1 MQTIILVFA
10 LAGLALT
17 LPASVLL
24 WLHARG
30 IRPVHEVMDR
40 FRRLPMLGQ
49 IVVIVVAVNLFV
61 FGSTK
66 TPTNDVPG
74 GASSTNA
81 PPPMLSAPRLGS
93 GHFGFTEDQL
103 NAGFVLVDVGSNE
116 VWNLTMPTNA
126 AVVEKWRLRGAVDD
140 WLKPG
145 IGNFPYVVFA
155 DGRIQDA
162 VRDPGFVAAPFNAV
176 LGIVPETNWRLIADE
191 DARSRVWYDVTESNS
206 VRVTWQDAL
215 LLRDTNSPISVQA
228 EFYEDGNFIY
238 RYDLSRAT
246 NALAFCATNVLIGA
260 SRNGSSETFSLSC
273 SLIPDPC
280 SLSSLFFHALD
291 PKDATN
297 AGRDNDGLSAYAE
310 IFVHKTDP
318 GLFDTD
324 GDGVGDGA
332 EIARGLDPLSRDSDG
347 DGLVDGSDPD
357 PSVPTD
363 MTDTNEDGVPDA
375 YAKHWFGDTN
385 TCFNLNERDETG
397 FTLEGKMQ
405 AGINPTNAASSC
417 KAASTNELVSWKLW
431 DGFTM
436 DRAANATNLVFE
448 RTIRIDRPSS
458 WVNYFLS
465 SSLDTAGGWSLQG
478 MTLEW
483 IDSDG
488 VCGTATM
495 SPSGDSL
502 FLPLSTNNPHSVTI
516 RLRAHSTYVRSA
528 KPVYLIAY
536 APELKIEGGQTV
548 DVGDG
553 EKAYVY
559 TDGSES
565 VISVSIDRSKR
576 PCNASLYPEERMLEG
591 LADMADVSGGS
602 FSYEGDEN
610 GGVIHPRG
618 PGIYALPEIASKTV
632 APAPRR
638 MLLKSGPQA
647 NGPLVIVLLPS
658 VWYGTDHCYGGVLLD
673 STSGTIV
680 REYRYPLDSK
690 CLWREWHHDPVGGFV
705 CNCTPDASSGI
716 GESGYVR
723 IEKKVEGDLITATIY
738 VGNDAVWSG
747 SAVHERIWDCNWGY
761 TELEAVDECGDDC
774 TDGCADGNCAG
785 YEHPE
790 SKSLKFRIP
799 LGTPRK
805 GQVSGF
811 AYFDTDTPIMITP
824 DVFRFLVRSDS
835 NTSVTTNGLSRIVV
849 CHDNRGRRLLIEP
862 YGHGTR
868 VTVNDAEDALEHIW
882 NIENVNG
889 DTNTV
894 RFTKISRLN
903 NVMEDKTFE
912 YAQDADTGKW
922 HWQETDNIAGIRE
935 ELRTDDRLNIDGSYT
950 ETRTKFNAD
959 GDELGWTTTR
969 SEVIGECESSVLRE
983 THYEEWNG
991 RNTIVRDATY
1001 WRDTGHRARN
1011 GRLKLMTANDRP
1023 WEYHEWDEYGRETL
1037 RVEQRNASPVPLIF
1051 PTVTT
1056 NGLANVSGLSDVFL
1070 TTYDYTPLAGDDAA
1084 TNDHSR
1090 VRCETRY
1097 VVENGTAKMIGR
1109 TWHRFTH
1116 GRDGGNETMKDE
1128 VTRAASAASGFADSQ
1143 NVRSYVTQFDEN
1155 GEETHLLLCGQPVEE
1170 LDEEGI
1176 RTHRTYEVSGGF
1188 VTCTTRK
1195 FNGTVQFPTYSVT
1208 VQDDTYGMTVRTATY
1223 LTDGDVLIDEERSL
1237 YDDQNRLRSTTY
1249 LDGTSITNSYSCCR
1263 KLWSR
1268 DREGRRTLRSGVT
1281 GRDHL
1286 YYAEEEVWLQDI
1298 ASDGYKV
1305 TQHFVDAFGR
1315 ETNTVTYVGSTP
1327 GEANDWQASDG
1338 KRMTETETWYAG
1350 TGYDES
1356 DSVDERGKYSYRDT
1370 SYGENYEYTYEHEG
1384 ASDASGETRED
1395 YDYWNGLRIS
1405 RRSWDDK
1412 WTETRN
1418 WSEYDEFGRKID
1430 FETTRASDYG
1440 CFTNSI
1446 THYDFLGRTVMS
1458 ETPSG
1463 FTTTAYDGSSSR
1475 VLESVFT
1482 ADDVT
1487 RTTTHLY
1494 DAYGEQIG
1502 TAVDGIASCREASY
1516 EETDGAWWKVT
1527 RESVVGSL
1535 TNSVTEIRERL
1546 TGLVDGLRS
1555 ETISVSA
1562 EGVTNATRT
1571 VYDETTGLTMRTSTS
1586 SVGGTRTDISRCGL
1600 TLSSTTDEETITY
1613 EYDAL
1618 GHCIGRARTPA
1629 APQASQS
1636 ASSLVC
1642 AYEADVYNAVG
1653 DLIAQTTFTNDV
1665 EGVTETRAYDSFGR
1679 CIEMVNALGETTTME
1694 YDGAGN
1700 LIETAGA
1707 TYPVKYEYDTAG
1719 RRTMMKTTQ
1728 DGSIW
1733 DVTRWTYDPQTGK
1746 CLSKRYAD
1754 GSEMTTTYT
1763 TDGLPAITTLPSGQW
1778 KTCEYDAQ
1786 RRLIGQTSNDGK
1798 QDVAFA
1804 YDEFSRMTA
1813 VSNGV
1818 AQIGYELHRGGIATN
1833 EIVAIGEGEY
1843 ELTRSVDVFGRIA
1856 GRGLVG
1862 GEQSAIT
1869 YTAANRVESVE
1880 SAAVGV
1886 TYLYTV
1892 DGQDAGYVLT
1902 TGGTTVRREVT
1913 RDAYRR
1919 ALVTSVSNFV
1929 NGVAIDTTTYT
1940 HDALSRVIGWA
1951 RDPSRAATGDPSDR
1965 VCEAFGYNAK
1975 GEVTYASING
1985 WNIGAGASSP
1995 AQESFYSYDQIGN
2008 FLEVTQGTNSTIYT
2022 SNALNQ
2028 YTAAGDAALSY
2039 TPDGGLTG
2047 FGGLTFAY
2055 DSGTRLKSVSSNG
2068 VVIAAY
2074 DYDSFDRRVRKVT
2087 PEAETTFVYDGWN
2100 LVLEEVAHTNG
2111 AVDRIEYVW
2120 GKDLSGTLDGA
2131 GGVGGLLYL
2140 KHNGAIYI
2148 PLYDA
2153 NGSVIGYLDAAGNLV
2168 ATFAYDA
2175 FGNELPFT
2183 TPVPCS
2189 LIPDPSLFHFRYS
2202 TKYLDPESGLY
2213 YYGYRFYTPVLAR
2226 WLTRDPIEEQ
2236 GGLNLYAFCGNN
2248 GVGLYDVNGQFAL
2261 ADYIVLL
2268 AAGKLFWM
2276 GVIDVYMLPRNLI
2289 VTADLLLHSLRLFPE
2304 DRTFG
2309 EGDLITMLMQRSP
2322 QYKDSLKK
2330 LERNQQEKF
2339 KRYDDKIDPVE
2350 FKDHDLAT
2358 AVAHAD
2364 VYYSGTICKKSN
2376 TSATVKLDVTVKDT
2390 YDFHWKNADEMKDW
2404 FLRYGN
2410 NAARISQCLYIIKT
2424 YKWEATFHE
2433 SRWLPNN

>member
-1 MQTIILVFA
+1 MQTILLAFA

-17 LPASVLL
+17 LPAFILL

-30 IRPVHEVMDR
+30 IRPVHEVLNR

-49 IVVIVVAVNLFV
+49 IVVVVVAVNLFV

-74 GASSTNA
+74 GASSTNE
-81 PPPMLSAPRLGS
+81 PPPLLSAPRLGS

-103 NAGFVLVDVGSNE
+103 NAGFVLVEIGTNE
-116 VWNLTMPTNA
+116 VWDLAMPTNA
-126 AVVEKWRLRGAVDD
+126 TVVEKWRLRGAADD
-140 WLKPG
+140 WQAIDVSNRFFG
-145 IGNFPYVVFA
+145 VVFA
-155 DGRIQDA
+155 DGRIQDS
-162 VRDPGFVAAPFNAV
+162 VRNPNFVVLPFDAG
-176 LGIVPETNWRLIADE
+176 LGIVPEANWSKIAGE
-191 DARSRVWYDVTESNS
+191 NARSRVWYDVAGSNS
-206 VRVTWQDAL
+206 VRITWQDAL
-215 LLRDTNSPISVQA
+215 LFRDTNSPISVQA
-228 EFYEDGNFIY
+228 EFLENGNFIY
-238 RYDLSRAT
+238 RYDLSRVT
-246 NALAFCATNVLIGA
+246 NALASGVSNVVIGA
-260 SRNGSSETFSLSC
+260 VRNGSGEAFSPAS
-273 SLIPDPC
+273 SLIPHPS
-280 SLSSLFFHALD
+280 SLSSVFFHALD
-291 PKDATN
+291 PKDARM
-297 AGRDNDGLSAYAE
+297 ADRDNDGITTHDE
-310 IFVHKTDP
+310 IFLSRTDP

-324 GDGVGDGA
+324 GDGLGDGF
-332 EIARGLDPLSRDSDG
+332 EFNSGLNPLSCDTDG
-347 DGLVDGSDPD
+347 DGLVDGSDPN
-357 PSVPTD
+357 PSVRTD
-363 MTDTNEDGVPDA
+363 LTDANGDGVPDA
-375 YAKHWFGDTN
+375 YAAHWFGDTN
-385 TCFNLNERDETG
+385 SCFNLNERDETG

-405 AGINPTNAASSC
+405 AGINPTNAASAC
-417 KAASTNELVSWKLW
+417 KTVSEDEIVSWKLW

-436 DRAANATNLVFE
+436 NHPSGSCDLVFE
-448 RTIRIDRPSS
+448 RTVQIERPSN
-458 WVNYFLS
+458 WVNYYLS
-465 SSLDTAGGWSLQG
+465 SSPEEAGGWSLQG
-478 MTLEW
+478 MVLEW
-483 IDSDG
+483 EDSNGASGTVAASPID
-488 VCGTATM
+488 
-495 SPSGDSL
+495 DSL
-502 FLPLSTNNPHSVTI
+502 FLPLSTNNPQSVTF
-516 RLRAHSTYVRSA
+516 RLWARSSFVRSA
-528 KPVYLIAY
+528 HAVYLVAY
-536 APELKIEGGQTV
+536 APGVEVRGGRQV
-548 DVGDG
+548 DVGG
-553 EKAYVY
+553 QMAYVY
-559 TDGSES
+559 TGGSES
-565 VISVSIDRSKR
+565 LIAVSIDRSKR
-576 PCNASLYPEERMLEG
+576 PCKAAFRPEEQILDG
-591 LADMADVSGGS
+591 LADIADASGGD
-602 FSYEGDEN
+602 FTYEGDAD
-610 GGVIHPRG
+610 GGVIHPNG
-618 PGIYALPEIASKTV
+618 PGVYQMPDFAAKNVPST
-632 APAPRR
+632 PRR
-638 MLLKSGPQA
+638 KLLRAGNGSG
-647 NGPLVIVLLPS
+647 GPLLVVLLPS
-658 VWYGTDHCYGGVLLD
+658 VWYGTDHCYGGVALD
-673 STSGTIV
+673 FDDGGYA
-680 REYRYPLDSK
+680 REYRYPLDSD
-690 CLWREWHHDPVGGFV
+690 CLWREWHRDSSGEFV
-705 CNCTPDASSGI
+705 CTCEPGASSGI
-716 GESGYVR
+716 KGIGEVVTELSGDTIKATVQ
-723 IEKKVEGDLITATIY
+723 IGDE
-738 VGNDAVWSG
+738 VVWSG
-747 SAVHERIWDCNWGY
+747 SAVHEQTWDCVGGSDG
-761 TELEAVDECGDDC
+761 LERVDECGDDC
-774 TDGCADGNCAG
+774 SEGCADGNCAG
-785 YEHPE
+785 YEGPDMQ
-790 SKSLKFRIP
+790 SLKFRIP

-811 AYFDTDTPIMITP
+811 AYFDTETPMIITP
-824 DVFRFLVRSDS
+824 DAFKYLIRSDS
-835 NTSVTTNGLSRIVV
+835 DTIVTTNGSSRTVD
-849 CHDNRGRRLLIEP
+849 CRDSRGRHLSIESF
-862 YGHGTR
+862 GHGTR
-868 VTVNDAEDALEHIW
+868 VTVNDANDALEHIW
-882 NIENVNG
+882 TIENVNG
-889 DTNTV
+889 DVNKV
-894 RFTKISRLN
+894 RFTKISRLD
-903 NVMEDKTFE
+903 NVMEDWTYE
-912 YAQDADTGKW
+912 YVQDADTEEW
-922 HWQETDNIAGIRE
+922 HWQKTDNIAGIRE
-935 ELRTDDRLNIDGSYT
+935 ELRMDDKLNVDGSYT
-950 ETRTKFNAD
+950 ETRTKFNSA
-959 GDELGWTTTR
+959 GEELGWTTTR
-969 SEVIGECESSVLRE
+969 SEIIGEYESSVLRE

-991 RNTIVRDATY
+991 QNTIVRDATY
-1001 WRDTGHRARN
+1001 WRDTGHRSRN
-1011 GRLKLMTANDRP
+1011 GKLKLMTANDRP

-1037 RVEQRNASPVPLIF
+1037 RVEQRNASMVPSVF
-1051 PTVTT
+1051 PSATS
-1056 NGLANVSGLSDVFL
+1056 NGFVNASALADAFL
-1070 TTYDYTPLAGDDAA
+1070 TTYDYTPHSGDDAA

-1097 VVENGTAKMIGR
+1097 VIVGGTETMIGR
-1109 TWHRFTH
+1109 IWHLFTH
-1116 GRDGGNETMKDE
+1116 GSVDGYETVRDETI
-1128 VTRAASAASGFADSQ
+1128 RAASALAESGDSQ
-1143 NVRSYVTQFDEN
+1143 NARSYTVVFDEY
-1155 GEETHLLLCGQPVEE
+1155 GEGTPLLLRGQPIEE
-1170 LDEEGI
+1170 LDEEGV
-1176 RTHRTYEVSGGF
+1176 RTHRTYDASAGF
-1188 VTCTTRK
+1188 VTCTERK
-1195 FNGTVQFPTYSVT
+1195 YNGTVQFPTYSVT

-1223 LTDGDVLIDEERSL
+1223 LTDGDVLIDEERSV

-1249 LDGTSITNSYSCCR
+1249 LDGTSITNAYSCCR

-1286 YYAEEEVWLQDI
+1286 YYAEEEVWLQDV

-1315 ETNTVTYVGSTP
+1315 ETNTVTFVGTVP
-1327 GEANDWQASDG
+1327 GEANDWTASDD
-1338 KRMTETETWYAG
+1338 KRMTESSTWYAG
-1350 TGYDES
+1350 TGYDYS
-1356 DSVDERGKYSYRDT
+1356 DSVDERGEYSYRETDHW
-1370 SYGENYEYTYEHEG
+1370 EDCEHTHEDEWASG
-1384 ASDASGETRED
+1384 AYGETRDD
-1395 YDYWNGLRIS
+1395 YDYWNGARIS
-1405 RRSWDDK
+1405 CRSWDGK

-1430 FETTRASDYG
+1430 FETTESSDYG

-1446 THYDFLGRTVMS
+1446 VHYDFLGRTVMT

-1463 FTTTAYDGSSSR
+1463 MTTSTYEGSSSR
-1475 VLESVFT
+1475 VLESVFA

-1502 TAVDGIASCREASY
+1502 TAADGIANRREVVY
-1516 EETDGAWWKVT
+1516 EEEDGDWWKVT

-1535 TNSVTEIRERL
+1535 TNSVSETRERL

-1555 ETISVSA
+1555 EMITVSA

-1571 VYDETTGLTMRTSTS
+1571 VFDESTGLTTRTATS
-1586 SVGGTRTDISRCGL
+1586 SVGGTRTDVSRYGL
-1600 TLSSTTDEETITY
+1600 TLSSSTDEETTTY
-1613 EYDAL
+1613 EYDSF
-1618 GHCIGRARTPA
+1618 GRCIGRARCPTV
-1629 APQASQS
+1629 PQASQS
-1636 ASSLVC
+1636 GSSLVC

-1653 DLIAQTTFTNDV
+1653 DLIAQTTFTNNV

-1679 CIEMVNALGETTTME
+1679 CVETVNALGEATMMV

-1700 LIETAGA
+1700 LIETTGA

-1719 RRTMMKTTQ
+1719 RRTVMKTTQ
-1728 DGSIW
+1728 DGSTW
-1733 DVTRWTYDPQTGK
+1733 DETRWTYDPQTGK

-1763 TDGLPAITTLPSGQW
+1763 MDGLPAITTLPSGQW
-1778 KTCEYDAQ
+1778 KACEYDAQ
-1786 RRLIGQTSNDGK
+1786 RRLVGQTSNDGK

-1833 EIVAIGEGEY
+1833 EVIAIGTNAY
-1843 ELTRSVDVFGRIA
+1843 EISRILDAYGR
-1856 GRGLVG
+1856 LVG
-1862 GEQSAIT
+1862 RSTTVLSPPSATAPAISPVSIA
-1869 YTAANRVESVE
+1869 YTAANRVESVA

-1886 TYLYTV
+1886 TYLYTA
-1892 DGQDAGYVLT
+1892 DGQDAGYLLT

-1929 NGVAIDTTTYT
+1929 NGVAVDATLYT
-1940 HDALSRVIGWA
+1940 HDALSRVTGRA
-1951 RDPSRAATGDPSDR
+1951 RRPRRAATGDPSDR
-1965 VCEAFGYNAK
+1965 VCETFGYNAK

-1985 WNIGAGASSP
+1985 WETA
-1995 AQESFYSYDQIGN
+1995 YDYDQIGN
-2008 FLEVTQGTNSTIYT
+2008 FLSVTQDTNSTIYA

-2028 YTAAGDAALSY
+2028 YTAAGDTALSY

-2055 DSGTRLKSVSSNG
+2055 DSGSRLTSVSSNG

-2074 DYDSFDRRVRKVT
+2074 GYDAFDRRVRKVT

-2175 FGNELPFT
+2175 FGNRIEQSNNPNNRTIEQFLR
-2183 TPVPCS
+2183 
-2189 LIPDPSLFHFRYS
+2189 FRYS

-2213 YYGYRFYTPVLAR
+2213 YYGYRFYSPVLAR

-2236 GGLNLYAFCGNN
+2236 GGINLYAFCGNN

-2404 FLRYGN
+2404 VLRYGN

-2433 SRWLPNN
+2433 TRWLLNN

>member
-1 MQTIILVFA
+1 MQTIILIFA

-17 LPASVLL
+17 LPASLLL

-30 IRPVHEVMDR
+30 IYPVREVMGR

-81 PPPMLSAPRLGS
+81 PPPMLSAPRLS
-93 GHFGFTEDQL
+93 SPSPCGFTEEQL
-103 NAGFVLVDVGSNE
+103 NAGFVLVDVGTNE
-116 VWNLTMPTNA
+116 IWDLAMPTNA

-140 WLKPG
+140 WLMPG

-246 NALAFCATNVLIGA
+246 NTLASCISNVLIGA
-260 SRNGSSETFSLSC
+260 WRNGSGETFALTC
-273 SLIPDPC
+273 SLIPNPC

-291 PKDATN
+291 PKDATD

-318 GLFDTD
+318 SLFDTD

-332 EIARGLDPLSRDSDG
+332 EITAHLDPRSRDSDG

-363 MTDTNEDGVPDA
+363 LTDTNKDGVPDA

-436 DRAANATNLVFE
+436 DRATNATNLVFE

-565 VISVSIDRSKR
+565 AISVSIDRSKR
-576 PCNASLYPEERMLEG
+576 PCKASLYPEERMLEG
-591 LADMADVSGGS
+591 LADMSGVSGGT

-610 GGVIHPRG
+610 GGIIHPRG

-647 NGPLVIVLLPS
+647 DGPLVIVLLPS

-673 STSGTIV
+673 STSGTLV

-690 CLWREWHHDPVGGFV
+690 CLWREWHHDPVGGFI

-747 SAVHERIWDCNWGY
+747 SAVHERIWDCNWDY

-785 YEHPE
+785 TEGH
-790 SKSLKFRIP
+790 SLSSLKFRIP

-805 GQVSGF
+805 GQISGF
-811 AYFDTDTPIMITP
+811 AYFDTEMPMAITP
-824 DVFRFLVRSDS
+824 AVFKYLIRPDSD
-835 NTSVTTNGLSRIVV
+835 TVVTTNGSSRTVE
-849 CHDNRGRRLLIEP
+849 CRDERGRSLSIVP
-862 YGHGTR
+862 YGHGVR
-868 VTVNDAEDALEHIW
+868 VTINDANNALEHIW
-882 NIENVNG
+882 NIENANG

-894 RFTKISRLN
+894 RFTKISRLD
-903 NVMEDKTFE
+903 NVMEDWT
-912 YAQDADTGKW
+912 YGYVQDADTGKW
-922 HWQETDNIAGIRE
+922 HWQATDNVAGIRE
-935 ELRTDDRLNIDGSYT
+935 ELRTDDRINVDGSYT
-950 ETRTKFNAD
+950 ETRTKYNSL
-959 GDELGWTTTR
+959 GDELGWTLTR
-969 SEVIGECESSVLRE
+969 SEVVGECESSVLRE
-983 THYEEWNG
+983 THYEEYNG

-1037 RVEQRNASPVPLIF
+1037 RVEQRNTSAVPSVFPSATSNGFANASA
-1051 PTVTT
+1051 
-1056 NGLANVSGLSDVFL
+1056 LADVFL

-1097 VVENGTAKMIGR
+1097 VVVNGAVTMIGR
-1109 TWHRFTH
+1109 IWHRFTH
-1116 GRDGGNETMKDE
+1116 GWNDGRETMKDE
-1128 VTRAASAASGFADSQ
+1128 TIRAVSAASLFSDPQ
-1143 NVRSYVTQFDEN
+1143 NARSYVVSYDEN
-1155 GEETHLLLCGQPVEE
+1155 GEGTHLLLRGQLVEE

-1188 VTCTTRK
+1188 VTCTERK
-1195 FNGTVQFPTYSVT
+1195 YNGTVQFPTYSVT

-1223 LTDGDVLIDEERSL
+1223 LTDGDVLIGEERSV

-1286 YYAEEEVWLQDI
+1286 YYAEEEVWLQDV
-1298 ASDGYKV
+1298 ASNGYKV

-1315 ETNTVTYVGSTP
+1315 ETNTVTYVGSVP

-1384 ASDASGETRED
+1384 ASDASGETRDD
-1395 YDYWNGLRIS
+1395 YDYWNGVRIS
-1405 RRSWDDK
+1405 QRSWNGK

-1430 FETTRASDYG
+1430 FETTESSDCG

-1446 THYDFLGRTVMS
+1446 VHYDFLGRTVMT

-1463 FTTTAYDGSSSR
+1463 VTTTAYDGNTSR
-1475 VLESVFT
+1475 VQESVFT
-1482 ADDVT
+1482 ADDVM

-1494 DAYGEQIG
+1494 DVYGESVG

-1527 RESVVGSL
+1527 RESVIGSL
-1535 TNSVTEIRERL
+1535 TNSVTETRERL

-1555 ETISVSA
+1555 ETITVSA
-1562 EGVTNATRT
+1562 EGVTNVTRT
-1571 VYDETTGLTMRTSTS
+1571 VFDESTGLTTRTATS
-1586 SVGGTRTDISRCGL
+1586 SIGGTRTDVLRYGL
-1600 TLSSTTDEETITY
+1600 TLSSTSDEETTIY

-1618 GHCIGRARTPA
+1618 GHCIGRARCPT
-1629 APQASQS
+1629 APQAPQS
-1636 ASSLVC
+1636 GSSLVC

-1665 EGVTETRAYDSFGR
+1665 EGVTETRTYDSFGR
-1679 CIEMVNALGETTTME
+1679 CIETVNALGETTTMA

-1719 RRTMMKTTQ
+1719 RRTAMKTTQ
-1728 DGSIW
+1728 DGTTW

-1786 RRLIGQTSNDGK
+1786 RRLIEQTSNDGR
-1798 QDVAFA
+1798 QDAAFE

-1818 AQIGYELHRGGIATN
+1818 AQIGYALHRGGIATN
-1833 EIVAIGEGEY
+1833 ETVEIGEGEY
-1843 ELTRSVDVFGRIA
+1843 ELTRSVDEFGRIA

-1862 GEQSAIT
+1862 GERTTIA
-1869 YTAANRVESVE
+1869 YTAANRVESVT

-1886 TYLYTV
+1886 TYLYTA
-1892 DGQDAGYVLT
+1892 DGQDAGYLLT
-1902 TGGTTVRREVT
+1902 TGGTTMRREVT
-1913 RDAYRR
+1913 RDAYRK

-1929 NGVAIDTTTYT
+1929 NGVAIDATTYA
-1940 HDALSRVIGWA
+1940 HDALSRVTGRA
-1951 RDPSRAATGDPSDR
+1951 CRPRRAATDDPSDR
-1965 VCEAFGYNAK
+1965 VCETFGYNEK
-1975 GEVTYASING
+1975 GEVTYASLNG
-1985 WNIGAGASSP
+1985 WENN
-1995 AQESFYSYDQIGN
+1995 YSYDQIGN
-2008 FLEVTQGTNSTIYT
+2008 FLEVTQGTNTTVYAA
-2022 SNALNQ
+2022 NALNQ
-2028 YTAAGDAALSY
+2028 YTAAGDAALGY
-2039 TPDGGLTG
+2039 TADGGLTG

-2055 DSGTRLKSVSSNG
+2055 DSGSRLTSVSSNG

-2074 DYDSFDRRVRKVT
+2074 DYDAFDRRVRKVT
-2087 PEAETTFVYDGWN
+2087 PEAETMFVYDGWN

-2120 GKDLSGTLDGA
+2120 GRDLSGTLDGA

-2153 NGSVIGYLDAAGNLV
+2153 NGSVIGYLDATGNLV
-2168 ATFAYDA
+2168 VSFTYDA
-2175 FGNELPFT
+2175 FGNELSST
-2183 TPVPCS
+2183 TSVPCS

-2202 TKYLDPESGLY
+2202 TKYLDPETGLY
-2213 YYGYRFYTPVLAR
+2213 YYGYRFYSPVLAR

-2248 GVGLYDVNGQFAL
+2248 GINKYDARGLSESDVRQILNQVAPFFREINCPISADMFSYAYAL
-2261 ADYIVLL
+2261 KVQPPLDEAH
-2268 AAGKLFWM
+2268 GRF
-2276 GVIDVYMLPRNLI
+2276 
-2289 VTADLLLHSLRLFPE
+2289 FPE
-2304 DRTFG
+2304 MHIVSQSIKSSKGYANVMRKFMENIREGWSHNDWVSIPGISFASNDLDLFLAVHDGEIWAKGNVCRNKTTQRLHIKELTIKVDDDYNFHSRALNLNGGLTTLVLNMANNFVYEAQEYGLVKQYHWYAIFDEERTSF
-2309 EGDLITMLMQRSP
+2309 
-2322 QYKDSLKK
+2322 
-2330 LERNQQEKF
+2330 
-2339 KRYDDKIDPVE
+2339 
-2350 FKDHDLAT
+2350 
-2358 AVAHAD
+2358 
-2364 VYYSGTICKKSN
+2364 
-2376 TSATVKLDVTVKDT
+2376 
-2390 YDFHWKNADEMKDW
+2390 
-2404 FLRYGN
+2404 
-2410 NAARISQCLYIIKT
+2410 
-2424 YKWEATFHE
+2424 
-2433 SRWLPNN
+2433 

>member
-1 MQTIILVFA
+1 MQTIVLIFA

-103 NAGFVLVDVGSNE
+103 NAGFVLVDIGTNE
-116 VWNLTMPTNA
+116 VWNLAMPTNA
-126 AVVEKWRLRGAVDD
+126 AAVEKWQLRGAVDD
-140 WLKPG
+140 WSRPG
-145 IGNFPYVVFA
+145 ISNFPYVVFA

-162 VRDPGFVAAPFNAV
+162 VRNPNFVVAPFTAE
-176 LGIVPETNWRLIADE
+176 LGIVPEANWRLIADE

-206 VRVTWQDAL
+206 VRITWQDAL

-228 EFYEDGNFIY
+228 EFLENGNFIC
-238 RYDLSRAT
+238 RYDFSRAT
-246 NALAFCATNVLIGA
+246 NALASCASNVVIGV
-260 SRNGSSETFSLSC
+260 SRNGSSESFSLDS
-273 SLIPDPC
+273 SLFPYPA

-291 PKDATN
+291 PKD
-297 AGRDNDGLSAYAE
+297 GQMSDRDGDGITTHDE
-310 IFVHKTDP
+310 IFVHRTDP

-324 GDGVGDGA
+324 GDGIGDGA
-332 EIARGLDPLSRDSDG
+332 EITARLDPLSRDSDG

-363 MTDTNEDGVPDA
+363 LTDANGDGVPDA
-375 YAKHWFGDTN
+375 YAEHWFGDTN
-385 TCFNLNERDETG
+385 TCFNLNERDGTG
-397 FTLEGKMQ
+397 FTLEGKMH
-405 AGINPTNAASSC
+405 AGINPTREASSC
-417 KAASTNELVSWKLW
+417 ETVTTNELVSWKLW

-436 DRAANATNLVFE
+436 DRPANATNLVFE
-448 RTIRIDRPSS
+448 RTIRIDRPSN
-458 WVNYFLS
+458 WVNYYLS
-465 SSLDTAGGWSLQG
+465 SSLDTAGGWTLQG

-488 VCGTATM
+488 VCGATAA

-502 FLPLSTNNPHSVTI
+502 FLPLSTNNPHSVTF
-516 RLRAHSTYVRSA
+516 RLRARSSVVRSA
-528 KPVYLIAY
+528 RPVYLIAY
-536 APELKIEGGQTV
+536 APALKIKGGQTV
-548 DVGDG
+548 DMDG
-553 EKAYVY
+553 GRKAYVY
-559 TDGSES
+559 TDGSKSE
-565 VISVSIDRSKR
+565 IPVSIDRSKR
-576 PCNASLYPEERMLEG
+576 PCNASLYPEERTLEG
-591 LADMADVSGGS
+591 LADMADVSGGG
-602 FSYEGDEN
+602 FVYEGDVN
-610 GGVIHPRG
+610 GGVIRPRG
-618 PGIYALPEIASKTV
+618 PGAYALPEIASKTV
-632 APAPRR
+632 ASASRR

-673 STSGTIV
+673 TDTGTLV

-690 CLWREWHHDPVGGFV
+690 CLWREWHRDPVGGFV
-705 CNCTPDASSGI
+705 CNCTPGATSGLEGI
-716 GESGYVR
+716 GNVVTEFC
-723 IEKKVEGDLITATIY
+723 GDTIKAA
-738 VGNDAVWSG
+738 VKIGNETVWSG
-747 SAVHERIWDCNWGY
+747 SAVHEKIWDCNWGY

-785 YEHPE
+785 TEGH
-790 SKSLKFRIP
+790 SLSSLKFRIP

-805 GQVSGF
+805 GQISGF
-811 AYFDTDTPIMITP
+811 AYFDTETPMAITP
-824 DVFRFLVRSDS
+824 ATFKYLIRPDS
-835 NTSVTTNGLSRIVV
+835 NTTVTTNGSSRTVW
-849 CHDNRGRRLLIEP
+849 CRDERGRRLSIVP
-862 YGHGTR
+862 HGHGVR
-868 VTVNDAEDALEHIW
+868 VTINDANNALEHIW
-882 NIENVNG
+882 NIENANG

-894 RFTKISRLN
+894 RFTKISRLD
-903 NVMEDKTFE
+903 NVMEDWT
-912 YAQDADTGKW
+912 YGYVQDADTGKW
-922 HWQETDNIAGIRE
+922 HWQATDNVAGIRE
-935 ELRTDDRLNIDGSYT
+935 ELRTDDRINVDGSYT
-950 ETRTKFNAD
+950 EARTKFNSA
-959 GDELGWTTTR
+959 GDELGWTLSR
-969 SEVIGECESSVLRE
+969 SEVIGECDSSVLRE

-991 RNTIVRDATY
+991 RNTIIRDATY

-1023 WEYHEWDEYGRETL
+1023 WEYHEWDEYGREL
-1037 RVEQRNASPVPLIF
+1037 MRVEQRNASAVPSVF
-1051 PTVTT
+1051 PSATS
-1056 NGLANVSGLSDVFL
+1056 NGFVNASALVDAFL
-1070 TTYDYTPLAGDDAA
+1070 TTYDYTPLSGDAAA

-1097 VVENGTAKMIGR
+1097 VVVDGAATMIGR
-1109 TWHRFTH
+1109 TWHLFTH
-1116 GRDGGNETMKDE
+1116 GRNGGYETMCDE
-1128 VTRAASAASGFADSQ
+1128 TVRAASASSNLGDPQNAS
-1143 NVRSYVTQFDEN
+1143 SYVVQFEEN
-1155 GEETHLLLCGQPVEE
+1155 GEGTPLLLRGQPVEE
-1170 LDEEGI
+1170 MDEEGI
-1176 RTHRTYEVSGGF
+1176 RTVHSYAVSGGF

-1195 FNGTVQFPTYSVT
+1195 FNGTVQFSTYSVI
-1208 VQDDTYGMTVRTATY
+1208 VQDATYGMTVRTATY
-1223 LTDGDVLIDEERSL
+1223 LTDGDVLIDEERSV

-1281 GRDHL
+1281 GQDHL
-1286 YYAEEEVWLQDI
+1286 YYAEEEVWLNDV

-1315 ETNTVTYVGSTP
+1315 ETNTVTYVGSVP
-1327 GEANDWQASDG
+1327 GEANDWRASDG
-1338 KRMTETETWYAG
+1338 KWMAESETRYAG
-1350 TGYDES
+1350 TGYDEL

-1370 SYGENYEYTYEHEG
+1370 SYGENYEYSYESEW
-1384 ASDASGETRED
+1384 ASDASGEARED
-1395 YDYWNGLRIS
+1395 YDYWNGSRIS
-1405 RRSWDDK
+1405 RRFWDDK

-1430 FETTRASDYG
+1430 FETTASSDYE

-1446 THYDFLGRTVMS
+1446 VHYDFLGRTVVT

-1463 FTTTAYDGSSSR
+1463 MTASTYEGNSSR
-1475 VLESVFT
+1475 VVESVFT

-1494 DAYGEQIG
+1494 DAYGEQVG
-1502 TAVDGIASCREASY
+1502 TAADGIANRREVTY

-1535 TNSVTEIRERL
+1535 TNSVTETRERL

-1555 ETISVSA
+1555 ETICVSA
-1562 EGVTNATRT
+1562 EGVANATRT
-1571 VYDETTGLTMRTSTS
+1571 VFDESTGLTTRTSTS
-1586 SVGGTRTDISRCGL
+1586 SVGGTRTDVLRYGL
-1600 TLSSTTDEETITY
+1600 TLSSTSDEETTIY

-1618 GHCIGRARTPA
+1618 GHCIGRARCPT
-1629 APQASQS
+1629 APQAPQS
-1636 ASSLVC
+1636 GSSLVC

-1653 DLIAQTTFTNDV
+1653 DMIAQTTFTNDV

-1679 CIEMVNALGETTTME
+1679 CVETVNALGETTTMR
-1694 YDGAGN
+1694 YDGVGN
-1700 LIETAGA
+1700 LIETTGA

-1719 RRTMMKTTQ
+1719 RRTAMKTTQ
-1728 DGSIW
+1728 DGTTW

-1746 CLSKRYAD
+1746 CISKRYAD
-1754 GSEMTTTYT
+1754 WTEMTTTYT

-1778 KTCEYDAQ
+1778 KACEYDAQ

-1798 QDVAFA
+1798 QDATFA
-1804 YDEFSRMTA
+1804 YDEFSRMVA

-1818 AQIGYELHRGGIATN
+1818 AQTGYELHRGGIATN
-1833 EIVAIGEGEY
+1833 ETVAIGEGEY
-1843 ELTRSVDVFGRIA
+1843 ELTRSVDVFGRVA

-1862 GEQSAIT
+1862 GERTTIA
-1869 YTAANRVESVE
+1869 YTAANRVESVA

-1886 TYLYTV
+1886 TYLYTG
-1892 DGQDAGYVLT
+1892 DGQDAGYLLT

-1919 ALVTSVSNFV
+1919 ALVTAVSNFV
-1929 NGVAIDTTTYT
+1929 NGVAIDGIAYT
-1940 HDALSRVIGWA
+1940 HDALSRVTGRA
-1951 RDPSRAATGDPSDR
+1951 RDPSRAATDDPTDR
-1965 VCEAFGYNAK
+1965 VCETFGYDEMGQIVRATIEQSEQSEQSN
-1975 GEVTYASING
+1975 N
-1985 WNIGAGASSP
+1985 
-1995 AQESFYSYDQIGN
+1995 YSYDQIGN
-2008 FLEVTQGTNSTIYT
+2008 FLSVTQGTNSIVYA

-2039 TPDGGLTG
+2039 TSDGGLTG

-2055 DSGTRLKSVSSNG
+2055 DSGSRLKSVSSNG
-2068 VVIAAY
+2068 VVIATY
-2074 DYDSFDRRVRKVT
+2074 DYDAFDRRVRKVT

-2175 FGNELPFT
+2175 FGNELSSTNNQSPT
-2183 TPVPCS
+2183 TNNQ
-2189 LIPDPSLFHFRYS
+2189 SLFHFRYS

-2213 YYGYRFYTPVLAR
+2213 YYGYRFYSPVLAR

-2248 GVGLYDVNGQFAL
+2248 GINAYDSLGFVLEPLSTADAKNFWTMFAL
-2261 ADYIVLL
+2261 VYFQGFKGHHISAEMLLL
-2268 AAGKLFWM
+2268 ALYYPFSGETYEFEEGSNLSGALKSSKEYKSIIDNAIRSQKDGYKFYNEHTSTEFTDGDLKTCVGKTAMSFNGEACKSKGHARLNLRVTFSNRYDFDLWGEKEIEKYGHILVIGNNM
-2276 GVIDVYMLPRNLI
+2276 AHYDQLRGVITPYWWR
-2289 VTADLLLHSLRLFPE
+2289 
-2304 DRTFG
+2304 
-2309 EGDLITMLMQRSP
+2309 
-2322 QYKDSLKK
+2322 
-2330 LERNQQEKF
+2330 
-2339 KRYDDKIDPVE
+2339 
-2350 FKDHDLAT
+2350 
-2358 AVAHAD
+2358 
-2364 VYYSGTICKKSN
+2364 
-2376 TSATVKLDVTVKDT
+2376 
-2390 YDFHWKNADEMKDW
+2390 
-2404 FLRYGN
+2404 
-2410 NAARISQCLYIIKT
+2410 
-2424 YKWEATFHE
+2424 ATFDE
-2433 SRWLPNN
+2433 TRRWPW